1 MLMKRPRRPAAAS
14 GGRLGVLLSAFL
26 ALLTLASLMPSLA
39 QPALAARQKAAKQLT
54 LESLFDPV
62 QRVNFTGSL
71 PRLVWLPDNKHYLA
85 FETNAQTRQS
95 EAVRV
100 EAMTGKRAPFH
111 DPAAMRQALEAAGMS
126 PDGARTAAGLRSV
139 VFDADFRRALIG
151 ADNDL
156 YLYDFTANRA
166 RRLTDSP
173 DAAEEEYDF
182 SPDGKRVSLVR
193 NHDLFLIDL
202 EAEPPTERRLTQDG
216 STSVFNG
223 VLDWVYEEEVY
234 GRGKRRGYWWNASGT
249 LLAYLRL
256 DDTAV
261 PVHVL
266 ADDLPFRQRVEKTHY
281 PQAGDPNPLV
291 SLHVVTCDGER
302 AEVNLEAYPA
312 DDRIVTRVGW
322 HPRDANRLL
331 FEVQNRRQ
339 TFLDLAATT
348 VRLLESL
355 PSLPRPD
362 APERLL
368 REASSTAWVEVVE
381 LPTFLPDGSFLW
393 QSDET
398 GFRHLYRHAADGKR
412 LRAVTQGEWDV
423 RELYGVADGMAYF
436 AAAAHSPI
444 ANHIYRVRL
453 DGTGLTRL
461 SQMEGT
467 HEADFN
473 ADCTAYFDTS
483 SAAATPP
490 QISLRRADGSLLRV
504 VADNAEARALA
515 AEYGV
520 TPPEFRQVKT
530 RDGFQ
535 MEAMLLRP
543 PDFDPR
549 KKYAVWCYAYSGPG
563 AQSVVDRWGGQRML
577 WHQLL
582 AQRGYLVWVC
592 DNRSAS
598 GKGMRSMAA
607 VYGRLGELELRDLED
622 GVAYLKTLP
631 FVDGDRIGLWGWS
644 YGGYMTAYALTHSAA
659 FKCGIAGAP
668 VTDWRNYDSI
678 YTERYMKLPQD
689 NPEGYERSSVVSAAE
704 RLRGPL
710 LLIHGLMDDNVHPR
724 NSVQLIDALQ
734 KADRPFEFLAY
745 PQSRHG
751 VVTPYR
757 VKHLYGRMLAF
768 IERHL

>member
-1 MLMKRPRRPAAAS
+1 MTHFRRRRPRTGAWF
-14 GGRLGVLLSAFL
+14 GVLLA
-26 ALLTLASLMPSLA
+26 ALLLAPT
-39 QPALAARQKAAKQLT
+39 PAPARPQVARQAAKRLT
-54 LESLFDPV
+54 LEALFDPV
-62 QRVNFTGSL
+62 QRVNFTGNL
-71 PRLVWLPDNKHYLA
+71 PRLVWLPDGRRYLA
-85 FETNAQTRQS
+85 FEADAQTRRYEVTQ
-95 EAVRV
+95 VDV
-100 EAMTGKRAPFH
+100 QTGKRTPFH
-111 DPAAMRQALEAAGMS
+111 DPARMRQALEAVGMS
-126 PDGARTAAGLRSV
+126 PDEARTAAGLRTAA
-139 VFDADFRRALIG
+139 FDAAFRRVLVS

-156 YLYDFTANRA
+156 YLYDFAADRA

-173 DAAEEEYDF
+173 ADAEEEFDF
-182 SPDGKRVSLVR
+182 SPDGRRVGFVR
-193 NHDLFLIDL
+193 NNDLFVIDL
-202 EAEPPTERRLTQDG
+202 AAEPPTERRLTQDG
-216 STSVFNG
+216 SPSVFNG

-266 ADDLPFRQRVEKTHY
+266 TDDLPFRQRVEKTHY

-291 SLHVVTCDGER
+291 SLHVATCDGER
-302 AEVNLEAYPA
+302 AEVNLEAYPP
-312 DDRIVTRVGW
+312 DDRIVVRVGW
-322 HPRDANRLL
+322 HPRDPNRLL

-339 TFLDLAATT
+339 TFLDLNATT
-348 VRLLESL
+348 VRLLESM
-355 PSLPRPD
+355 PPLPRPD

-368 REASSTAWVEVVE
+368 REESATAWVEVTE
-381 LPTFLPDGSFLW
+381 LPTFLPDGSFLR

-398 GFRHLYRHAADGKR
+398 GFRHLYHHAPDGKR

-444 ANHIYRVRL
+444 ADHIYRVRL
-453 DGTGLTRL
+453 DGAGLTRL
-461 SQMEGT
+461 SRTEGT
-467 HEADFN
+467 HAADFN

-483 SAAATPP
+483 SAAAAPP
-490 QISLRRADGSLLRV
+490 QISLHRADGTLVRV

-520 TPPEFRQVKT
+520 TAPEFQQVKT
-530 RDGFQ
+530 RDGFV

-549 KKYAVWCYAYSGPG
+549 KKYPVWCYAYGGPG

-598 GKGMRSMAA
+598 GKGMRSMAPI
-607 VYGRLGELELRDLED
+607 YGKLGELELRDLED

-644 YGGYMTAYALTHSAA
+644 YGGYMTAYALTHSTV

-689 NPEGYERSSVVSAAE
+689 NPEGYERSSVTAAAKQ
-704 RLRGPL
+704 LHGPL

-724 NSVQLIDALQ
+724 NSVQLMDALQ

-768 IERHL
+768 IERYL

>member
-1 MLMKRPRRPAAAS
+1 MTYFRRRPPVRS
-14 GGRLGVLLSAFL
+14 GGRLGVLLATSL
-26 ALLTLASLMPSLA
+26 ILLTPSLA
-39 QPALAARQKAAKQLT
+39 QPVARQKTGRRLT

-71 PRLVWLPDNKHYLA
+71 PRLIWLPDGKRYLA
-85 FETNAQTRQS
+85 LEVNAQTRRY
-95 EAVRV
+95 EATQVDV
-100 EAMTGKRAPFH
+100 QTGHRTPFH
-111 DPAAMRQALEAAGMS
+111 NPARMQQALEAVGMA
-126 PDGARTAAGLRSV
+126 PDDAQAAADLRAA
-139 VFDADFRRALIG
+139 VFDANFRRALVS

-156 YLYDFTANRA
+156 YLYDFAADRA
-166 RRLTDSP
+166 RRLTHSP
-173 DAAEEEYDF
+173 GETEEEYDF
-182 SPDGKRVSLVR
+182 SPDGRRVSLVR
-193 NHDLFLIDL
+193 NNDLFLLDL
-202 EAEPPTERRLTQDG
+202 EADPPTERRLTQDG
-216 STSVFNG
+216 STSIFNG
-223 VLDWVYEEEVY
+223 ILDWVYEEEVY
-234 GRGKRRGYWWNASGT
+234 GRGKRRGYWWNPSGT

-266 ADDLPFRQRVEKTHY
+266 TDDVPFRQRVEKTHY
-281 PQAGDPNPLV
+281 PQAGDPNPLA
-291 SLHVVTCDGER
+291 SLHVVTCDGEH
-302 AEVNLEAYPA
+302 AEVNLQAYPPE
-312 DDRIVTRVGW
+312 DRIVTRVGW
-322 HPRDANRLL
+322 HPGDAHRLV

-339 TFLDLAATT
+339 TRLDLNATT
-348 VRLLESL
+348 VRLLESQ
-355 PSLPRPD
+355 PPQPRPD

-368 REASSTAWVEVVE
+368 REESATAWVEVVE
-381 LPTFLPDGSFLW
+381 LPIFLPDGSFLW

-398 GFRHLYRHAADGKR
+398 GFRHLYRHAANGKR

-444 ANHIYRVRL
+444 ANHIYRVKL
-453 DGTGLTRL
+453 DGAGLTRL
-461 SQMEGT
+461 SQTEGA
-467 HEADFN
+467 HAADFN
-473 ADCTAYFDTS
+473 ADCSAYFDTS

-490 QISLRRADGSLLRV
+490 RISLHRADGTLLRV

-520 TPPEFRQVKT
+520 TAPEFRQVKT
-530 RDGFQ
+530 RDGFV
-535 MEAMLLRP
+535 MEAMLWRP

-549 KKYAVWCYAYSGPG
+549 KKYPVWCYAYSGPG

-582 AQRGYLVWVC
+582 AQHGYLVWVC

-598 GKGMRSMAA
+598 GKGMRSMAPI
-607 VYGRLGELELRDLED
+607 YGKLGEWELRDLED
-622 GVAYLKTLP
+622 GIAYLKTLP
-631 FVDGDRIGLWGWS
+631 FVDGNRIGLWGWS
-644 YGGYMTAYALTHSAA
+644 YGGYMTAYALTHSTV

-678 YTERYMKLPQD
+678 YTERYMKLPQE
-689 NPEGYERSSVVSAAE
+689 NPEGYTRSSVVAAAKQ
-704 RLRGPL
+704 LYGPL

-724 NSVQLIDALQ
+724 NSIQLIDALQ
-734 KADRPFEFLAY
+734 KAERPFEFLVY

-757 VKHLYGRMLAF
+757 VKHLYRHMLAF
-768 IERHL
+768 IERYL